1 YYKGYINHAKSGNEQ
16 TEMTHSDRYETNR
29 NYSVNAYIKGAVFL
43 HQLGYLIGE
52 DNLYKTLH
60 RYYDEW
66 GFKHP
71 TPNDFIRIA
80 EKVSGAELQWYLT
93 DWIGTTNTID
103 YGIENVSS
111 EDDKTKI
118 TLKRNELMPM
128 HIEVKVSYKKGKSE
142 DYYIPLRMMYWE
154 KPNAGKIQK
163 DWAWAYPT
171 YDLIIDKPESEIEK
185 IEIDP
190 SQKMADVNRMN
201 NIFKF

>member
-1 YYKGYINHAKSGNEQ
+1 MNEIEKEPKEHFLEDYYKGYINHAKSGNEQ

-52 DNLYKTLH
+52 DNLYKTLN

-103 YGIENVSS
+103 YGIDNVKAA
-111 EDDKTKI
+111 DNQTI
-118 TLKRNELMPM
+118 VTLKRHGLMPM
-128 HIEVKVSYKKGKSE
+128 
-142 DYYIPLRMMYWE
+142 PL
-154 KPNAGKIQK
+154 
-163 DWAWAYPT
+163 
-171 YDLIIDKPESEIEK
+171 EI
-185 IEIDP
+185 
-190 SQKMADVNRMN
+190 
-201 NIFKF
+201 